1 MPVLDFKPRTPV
13 TGAAS
18 VSRAPKRR
26 HVTVELA
33 ETDLC
38 GKQPVVAS
46 SGHYLGTMTLEG
58 HQIQADDGHMLGMAA
73 WLANVRALL
82 FISPSFP
89 AGAPL
94 TGSSYLSK
102 HFADLRSRLDGHVR
116 RGVKWE
122 KAWAEYWF
130 ASRLNTVMHTAR
142 RSKFEPVSLLESW
155 EQQSLPTAKGL
166 VPVEL
171 HVHARF
177 PRAPAYDEQGMPIS
191 AAAISRG
198 ARDKRLMDAFA
209 SGVPAYSIE
218 IPWEYITRCKDP
230 LDPVAIN
237 GPAFLAVQQI
247 LKKLAFPRMP
257 ESYAELKAGFD
268 FCREVA
274 MTVTPAFPGLPD
286 IGWAEAY
293 LKIHQKYFADS
304 HELFAA
310 CVAGDMEVVERLQES
325 KDWLKVI
332 ATYFDN
338 EDDRVRG
345 RKTS

>member
-1 MPVLDFKPRTPV
+1 MAVLDFKPRTPI

-18 VSRAPKRR
+18 ATRAAKRR

-38 GKQPVVAS
+38 GKQPDVA

-58 HQIQADDGHMLGMAA
+58 HRIQADDGHMLGMAA
-73 WLANVRALL
+73 WLANVRTLL

-89 AGAPL
+89 VGVPLAGSNGLP
-94 TGSSYLSK
+94 K
-102 HFADLRSRLDGHVR
+102 PFADQRSRLEGQDR
-116 RGVKWE
+116 RGVKWD

-130 ASRLNTVMHTAR
+130 ATRLNTVLHTAR
-142 RSKFEPVSLLESW
+142 RSKSVPVSLLEGW

-166 VPVEL
+166 VPQEL

-191 AAAISRG
+191 AAAISKG
-198 ARDKRLMDAFA
+198 ARDKRFMDAFA
-209 SGVPAYSIE
+209 SGVPAYAIE

-237 GPAFLAVQQI
+237 GPAFLAVQQM

-257 ESYAELKAGFD
+257 QSYAELKAGFD
-268 FCREVA
+268 FCQEVE
-274 MTVTPAFPGLPD
+274 MTVTPPFPGLPD
-286 IGWAEAY
+286 IGWPEAY
-293 LKIHQKYFADS
+293 LATHRKYFADT

-310 CVAGDMEVVERLQES
+310 CVAGDIAAVKRLQTS
-325 KDWLKVI
+325 NDWLKVI

-338 EDDRVRG
+338 EDDHIRG
-345 RKTS
+345 RKSS